1 MTIETAMVFA
11 LGFLLAAL
19 LALGLLGAV
28 WRRAVRLTTRR
39 VENAI
44 PLSMAEIKADKDQLR
59 AEFAVASR
67 RLEMNAEALRGK
79 VNDQIVELARK
90 TEAIRDLNAELAAKA
105 AAISGLEAGKAAL
118 EAALAAAE
126 AADAEKAREL
136 TISAK
141 ILEQKEAEFAALD
154 KELADKLVEND
165 GQRVEIVALRTQT
178 ENLRSQ
184 VTQLSKDLAEAET
197 DLTGHRQ
204 SFVETSTL
212 LTGERQRA
220 AGLGDDILALRG
232 KLKAETDLTAGLKAE
247 IDTLKA
253 EIATQQERATR
264 EQVARDTAEQALGV
278 LETERD
284 KLKTRLAAQT
294 MRNTETV
301 KGLRETAETL
311 KAEKGL
317 LDGSLAQARDDRERI
332 QRELAALKR
341 DIEAA
346 KARDGRDSTLLRERV
361 SEVAVEVARVAALLE
376 GPNSKI
382 EAMLADYAAGKASG
396 TAKAGRPRGELSLAD
411 RILAVQAHAKA
422 PANGTQQPAE

>member
-59 AEFAVASR
+59 AEFAVAAR
-67 RLEMNAEALRGK
+67 RLEMSAETLQGK
-79 VNDQIVELARK
+79 VNDQTVDLARK
-90 TEAIRDLNAELAAKA
+90 TEAMRDLDVELKARAATIA
-105 AAISGLEAGKAAL
+105 GLEARRAEL
-118 EAALAAAE
+118 ETALAAAV

-136 TISAK
+136 TVSAEV
-141 ILEQKEAEFAALD
+141 LAQKETEFAALD
-154 KELADKLVEND
+154 KELAAKLVESD
-165 GQRVEIVALRTQT
+165 GQRVEIVALRTQV

-184 VTQLSKDLAEAET
+184 VGQLSKDLAEAET
-197 DLTGHRQ
+197 DLSGHRQ
-204 SFVETSTL
+204 SFAETSTL

-220 AGLGDDILALRG
+220 SGLGEAIVGLRATLA
-232 KLKAETDLTAGLKAE
+232 AETGLTARLKAE
-247 IDTLKA
+247 IEGLKG
-253 EIATQQERATR
+253 EIATERERATR
-264 EQVARDTAEQALGV
+264 EQEARDAAERALAA
-278 LETERD
+278 LEAERD
-284 KLKTRLAAQT
+284 KLKTKLAAQT

-311 KAEKGL
+311 RAEKGV
-317 LDGSLAQARDDRERI
+317 LDGSLAQARDDREKI
-332 QRELAALKR
+332 QRDLAQLKR

-346 KARDGRDSTLLRERV
+346 KTRDGRDSALLRDRV
-361 SEVAVEVARVAALLE
+361 SAVAVEVARVTALLE

-382 EAMLADYAAGKASG
+382 EAMLADYAAGKPG
-396 TAKAGRPRGELSLAD
+396 KARGELSLAD
-411 RILAVQAHAKA
+411 RILAIQAHGKA
-422 PANGTQQPAE
+422 ATPTSANGAEQPVK

>member
-59 AEFAVASR
+59 AEFAVAAR
-67 RLEMNAEALRGK
+67 RLEMSAEALQGK
-79 VNDQIVELARK
+79 VNDQTVDLARK
-90 TEAIRDLNAELAAKA
+90 TEAMRDLDVELKARAATIA
-105 AAISGLEAGKAAL
+105 GLEARRAEL
-118 EAALAAAE
+118 ETALAAARD
-126 AADAEKAREL
+126 ADAEKAREL
-136 TISAK
+136 TVSATV
-141 ILEQKEAEFAALD
+141 LAQKEAEFTALD
-154 KELADKLVEND
+154 RELAAKLVESD
-165 GQRVEIVALRTQT
+165 GQRVEIVALRTQV

-184 VTQLSKDLAEAET
+184 VTQLGKTLGEAET

-204 SFVETSTL
+204 SFAETSML

-220 AGLGDDILALRG
+220 GELGETIASLRTALE
-232 KLKAETDLTAGLKAE
+232 AETAASTRLQADIEGLKGE
-247 IDTLKA
+247 V
-253 EIATQQERATR
+253 ATQQERATR
-264 EQVARDTAEQALGV
+264 EQEARDAAERALAT
-278 LETERD
+278 LEAERD
-284 KLKTRLAAQT
+284 KLKTKLAAQT

-311 KAEKGL
+311 KAEKGV
-317 LDGSLAQARDDRERI
+317 LDGSLAQARDDREKI
-332 QRELAALKR
+332 QRDLVQLKR

-346 KARDGRDSTLLRERV
+346 KSRDGKDNALLRDRV
-361 SEVAVEVARVAALLE
+361 SAVAVEVARVTALLE

-382 EAMLADYAAGKASG
+382 EAMLADYAAGKAG
-396 TAKAGRPRGELSLAD
+396 KTRGELGLAD
-411 RILAVQAHAKA
+411 RILALQAHAKA
-422 PANGTQQPAE
+422 AVPAPAAEAEQPAE